1 MGGCGGCGGCG
12 MGCGGCCG
20 GCGAG
25 GGGCGMG
32 GCNNNMGM
40 AMPSNSMMQ
49 QQMAQMSSMMMPM
62 MMGGGGMGNMDE
74 MMKKMQEMMGMGSK
88 TKTEKGSK
96 KKAKDNAN
104 VVFVGGLRKTTEE
117 DRVAAHFA
125 KFGQVEQVDIK
136 RLPDGTSRGFAFIK
150 FAETDAVDKVIE
162 AHAKHM
168 IDNKWVE
175 VKKHDG
181 VAASAGMTESLN
193 KKKADED
200 EPEEKAENRD
210 DWSEKW
216 SQQYLE
222 MASKLGE
229 MEQGGEKKSSGT
241 SEMEQMMKQMGLD
254 PSMMKQMGMDPKS
267 MQKMMKQMG
276 LDPSMLKMMGMD
288 PSMMMMNMMSMMNPM
303 MSMMGG
309 GMGGGSGGGMS
320 KSMMK
325 QMGMD
330 SNMMQMMG
338 MGKKSDK
345 DGGMPALDNKPMSKG
360 QSPPR
365 GRSGSRHRSRSA
377 RRGRSGSANR
387 RPRSPHH
394 SGQRP
399 EGGKPPGLPG
409 MLGAPQ
415 QNSLFRPAAPQA
427 PTEDPAKVAARKAA
441 ASAAAA
447 AFAMAAGRVAETSR
461 DAARDAATAKAAAPQ
476 MQPDPN
482 DRRPVGFESGEGG
495 HGRTWHPD
503 PLNPQMK
510 PPVKL
515 WLPEPTVQ
523 EQIAQSSAPELQRHH
538 QPPADDRRRSP
549 RRKSR
554 SKTPR
559 RNRKKSSGG
568 WDNEEAAPAPAPSSF
583 TAQAA
588 PSRPALPPGAAPPM
602 LPGPPTAGGGQVVP
616 VNRFGIPEA
625 TPEALAAAVFRAQQV
640 EAAGLE
646 AIRSTGQIPR
656 GPPDLPTGTEVIEQ
670 KCVAY
675 LIGKGGQAL
684 AAINA
689 AAGVSIQI
697 DQSTKSFGWSMANIY
712 GTEEGAAKAKMIL
725 RQKVSEYRPLR
736 A

>member
-1 MGGCGGCGGCG
+1 MGGCGGCS
-12 MGCGGCCG
+12 
-20 GCGAG
+20 
-25 GGGCGMG
+25 
-32 GCNNNMGM
+32 NNMGM
-40 AMPSNSMMQ
+40 AVPSNSMMQ

-62 MMGGGGMGNMDE
+62 MVGGGMGGMDE

-88 TKTEKGSK
+88 SGKAEKGAK
-96 KKAKDNAN
+96 KKTKDNAN

-150 FAETDAVDKVIE
+150 FADTDAVDKVIE

-181 VAASAGMTESLN
+181 IAASAGITEMMN
-193 KKKADED
+193 KKKANDD
-200 EPEEKAENRD
+200 DPEEKAENRED
-210 DWSEKW
+210 YSEKW

-229 MEQGGEKKSSGT
+229 MEQGGEKKPSGS

-254 PSMMKQMGMDPKS
+254 PAMMKQMGMDPKS

-303 MSMMGG
+303 GMMGG
-309 GMGGGSGGGMS
+309 MGGGMS
-320 KSMMK
+320 KSTMK

-330 SNMMQMMG
+330 TNMMQMMG
-338 MGKKSDK
+338 GKKG
-345 DGGMPALDNKPMSKG
+345 DGEMLALDQTPAMSTG

-365 GRSGSRHRSRSA
+365 GRSRSRNG
-377 RRGRSGSANR
+377 RRERSGSANR
-387 RPRSPHH
+387 RRPP
-394 SGQRP
+394 SGQP
-399 EGGKPPGLPG
+399 PKEGQPGAEGKLMLSGVPGSG
-409 MLGAPQ
+409 GAKQ
-415 QNSLFRPAAPQA
+415 GLFRPSAQQA
-427 PTEDPAKVAARKAA
+427 PPEDPAKVAARKAA
-441 ASAAAA
+441 ASAAAAA

-461 DAARDAATAKAAAPQ
+461 DAARDAATAKAAAPH

-523 EQIAQSSAPELQRHH
+523 EQIPHDGPPEPQRHFA
-538 QPPADDRRRSP
+538 QEERRKSP

-559 RNRKKSSGG
+559 RNRKRGSGG
-568 WDNEEAAPAPAPSSF
+568 WDNEEAPPAPAPSSF

-588 PSRPALPPGAAPPM
+588 PSRPALPPGAAAPM
-602 LPGPPTAGGGQVVP
+602 LPVPAAPGGGAAPVP

-640 EAAGLE
+640 EQAGLE

>member
-1 MGGCGGCGGCG
+1 MQGCGG
-12 MGCGGCCG
+12 
-20 GCGAG
+20 
-25 GGGCGMG
+25 
-32 GCNNNMGM
+32 
-40 AMPSNSMMQ
+40 MMQ
-49 QQMAQMSSMMMPM
+49 QMNQMSQMMMNPM
-62 MMGGGGMGNMDE
+62 MMGGGMGDMNE
-74 MMKKMQEMMGMGSK
+74 MMKKMTEMMGGGGKK
-88 TKTEKGSK
+88 TKEEKTAAKQK
-96 KKAKDNAN
+96 KSKDNAN

-125 KFGQVEQVDIK
+125 KFGQVEHVDIK

-150 FAETDAVDKVIE
+150 FADTEAVDKVIE

-181 VAASAGMTESLN
+181 IAASAGMEASI
-193 KKKADED
+193 KKKDDD
-200 EPEEKAENRD
+200 EPEQQEEDRE

-216 SQQYLE
+216 SEKYLA

-229 MEQGGEKKSSGT
+229 AESGESKKPKASGGDDQ
-241 SEMEQMMKQMGLD
+241 MAQMMQSMGMD
-254 PSMMKQMGMDPKS
+254 ASMMKQMGFDASS
-267 MQKMMKQMG
+267 MKKMMKSMG
-276 LDPSMLKMMGMD
+276 LDPKMMSAMGMDPNQMMMSMMGGMGGMGGMMGGMGGMMGGMSGMKGMGMD
-288 PSMMMMNMMSMMNPM
+288 PSMM
-303 MSMMGG
+303 
-309 GMGGGSGGGMS
+309 
-320 KSMMK
+320 K
-325 QMGMD
+325 
-330 SNMMQMMG
+330 MMG
-338 MGKKSDK
+338 MSEGKKKSKDSQPSLPDQPPPPSD
-345 DGGMPALDNKPMSKG
+345 
-360 QSPPR
+360 R
-365 GRSGSRHRSRSA
+365 RSRS
-377 RRGRSGSANR
+377 RSGR
-387 RPRSPHH
+387 RSPEPSREPPPMRPQEGADFFVPGAS
-394 SGQRP
+394 SG
-399 EGGKPPGLPG
+399 GDKPGATLTG
-409 MLGAPQ
+409 MLGSKPAAPQ
-415 QNSLFRPAAPQA
+415 PSPGLFRPAPPQA
-427 PTEDPAKVAARKAA
+427 PPEDPAQVAARKAA

-461 DAARDAATAKAAAPQ
+461 DAARDAATAKAAAAPI
-476 MQPDPN
+476 MQEE
-482 DRRPVGFESGEGG
+482 RRPMGFESGDRVADSG
-495 HGRTWHPD
+495 
-503 PLNPQMK
+503 MK
-510 PPVKL
+510 PVKL

-523 EQIAQSSAPELQRHH
+523 EQT
-538 QPPADDRRRSP
+538 QPRYRDTRDSDPPPPRRDSP
-549 RRKSR
+549 RRPRSR
-554 SKTPR
+554 SRSNK
-559 RNRKKSSGG
+559 RNRGRKSGG
-568 WDNEEAAPAPAPSSF
+568 WDNEEAQPQPGSF

-588 PSRPALPPGAAPPM
+588 PSRPALPPGASAAPLS
-602 LPGPPTAGGGQVVP
+602 LPGPSPSSVMSGMTGASQRASAAP

-640 EAAGLE
+640 EQAGLD